1 MRGGGIFTRIFASIS
16 VNRLRAV
23 NVLNPREKTDFPAI
37 TSEELNE
44 LCAGSFTADIAEY
57 LITDIR

>member
-1 MRGGGIFTRIFASIS
+1 MRGGVIFTRIFASIS

-23 NVLNPREKTDFPAI
+23 NVLNPRETDFPAI

-44 LCAGSFTADIAEY
+44 LCAGSFTADIAEC